1 MTKISIGQS
10 ARQVEAPR
18 LLTGKGRFA
27 DDVNLHRQAY
37 VHFLRSP
44 HAHADISNI
53 DTTAATDMPGVI
65 AILTGE
71 DYFAEGLGLLES
83 VTPGRRR
90 DKSPMYRPPRPA
102 ITRDRVRHVGQ
113 IVAMVVAQTLDQA
126 KDSAERIAV
135 DYAQL
140 PAHIDTRSGNAPET
154 PALWADCP
162 DNESS
167 YSEMG
172 DGLAAARAIASA
184 AHVVRERFVINRL
197 TANPMEPRAVVVDF
211 DAGREKT
218 TIYACNQR
226 PYVWR
231 NLLSTH
237 LFRIPE
243 NQIAIVTGDVGGS
256 FGMKSGLYPE
266 MALSAWASRRLQR
279 PIKWTCERSEAHIA
293 DDQARDMV
301 MDVELALDTDGIF
314 TGIHLSATANTGAF
328 LAMRAYV
335 TPPGVAGSLCGPYAV
350 KALHGQ
356 AVSVFTNT
364 VPVSSYRGPARAPVT
379 YVLERIIDIAARELG
394 IDPAEIRRRNLIA
407 AEAMPYATPLNVIY
421 DCGEFERVLD
431 TCLLRADYTGAP
443 VRKAEAA
450 ARGRRRGIGVCT
462 AVDASA
468 PPSPETAEVRFDPQG
483 TATILV
489 GSTAQGQSHETI
501 YTQLVSNALGLDAN
515 AIRVVEGDTDRL
527 SWGEGTG
534 ASRTAT
540 IGGSAV
546 AKAVEK
552 IILKGKRI
560 AAHLLE
566 TAEADIDFA
575 DGRYGVVGT
584 DRAVEFLDVAK
595 TAFIPSKLPKG
606 IEPGLFETASWA
618 PEVYNFANGCH
629 ICEIEIDPETGQV
642 QIVRYTGV
650 DDVGV
655 ELNPLLVKGQI
666 HGGIAQGAGQAL
678 MEDMIYDPETGQI
691 LTGSFMDYCMPRAAD
706 FCSFDLA
713 SHPVPTATNPL
724 GVKGAGE
731 SGTVGAIAAVMNAIH
746 DALAPLG
753 IRNIAMPATS
763 EKVWRAIQAAR
774 KAA

>member
-53 DTTAATDMPGVI
+53 DTTAATDVPGVI

-126 KDSAERIAV
+126 KDAVERIEV

-140 PAHIDTRSGNAPET
+140 PAHIDTRTGNVPET

-172 DGLAAARAIASA
+172 DGIATARAIASA

-197 TANPMEPRAVVVDF
+197 TANPMEPRAVVADF

-279 PIKWTCERSEAHIA
+279 PVKWTCERSEAHIA

-301 MDVELALDTDGIF
+301 MDIELALDKNGIF

-407 AEAMPYATPLNVIY
+407 AEAMPYATTLNVIY

-431 TCLLRADYTGAP
+431 KCLLRADYSGAP
-443 VRKAEAA
+443 ARKTEAA
-450 ARGRRRGIGVCT
+450 KRGRLRGIGVCT

-483 TATILV
+483 TATVLV

-501 YTQLVSNALGLDAN
+501 YTQLVSHALGLDAN

-527 SWGEGTG
+527 AWGEGTG

-540 IGGSAV
+540 IGGSAL

-552 IILKGKRI
+552 VILKGKRI
-560 AAHLLE
+560 AAHMLE
-566 TAEADIDFA
+566 AAEADIGFA
-575 DGRYGVVGT
+575 DGRYSVVGT
-584 DRAVEFLDVAK
+584 DRSIEFLDVAK

-606 IEPGLFETASWA
+606 MEPGLFETASWA

-629 ICEIEIDPETGQV
+629 ICEVEIDPETGR
-642 QIVRYTGV
+642 IEMVRYTGV

-678 MEDMIYDPETGQI
+678 MEDMIYDPDTGQI

-706 FCSFDLA
+706 FCNFDLA

>member
-1 MTKISIGQS
+1 MKKLRIGES
-10 ARQVEAPR
+10 VRQLEAPR
-18 LLTGKGRFA
+18 MLTGKGRFA
-27 DDVNLHRQAY
+27 DDINLHRQAY
-37 VHFLRSP
+37 AVFVRSP
-44 HAHADISNI
+44 HAHADILRI
-53 DTTAATDMPGVI
+53 DADAARGMPGVA
-65 AILTGE
+65 AILTGD
-71 DYFAEGLGLLES
+71 DYAAEGLGLLES

-90 DKSPMYRPPRPA
+90 DKSPMYRPARPA
-102 ITRDRVRHVGQ
+102 VTRDRVRHVGQ
-113 IVAMVVAQTLDQA
+113 IVAMVVAETLAQA
-126 KDSAERIAV
+126 KDAAEAISV
-135 DYAQL
+135 DYNPL
-140 PAHIDTRSGNAPET
+140 PAHIDTRTGNHPDT
-154 PALWADCP
+154 PALWADCT

-172 DGLAAARAIASA
+172 DAAATAEAIAA
-184 AHVVRERFVINRL
+184 AEHVVREHLVINRL
-197 TANPMEPRAVVVDF
+197 TSNPMEPRAVVVDF
-211 DAGREKT
+211 DPSRNKT

-243 NQIAIVTGDVGGS
+243 NQIAVITGDVGGS

-279 PIKWTCERSEAHIA
+279 PVKWTCERGEAHSA

-301 MDVELALDTDGIF
+301 MDVELALDADGIF
-314 TGIHLSATANTGAF
+314 KGIRLSATANTGAF

-356 AVSVFTNT
+356 AVSVLTNT

-379 YVLERIIDIAARELG
+379 YALERIIDIAARELR
-394 IDPAEIRRRNLIA
+394 IDPAEIRRRNLIP
-407 AEAMPYATPLNVIY
+407 AEAMPYSTPLGVIY

-431 TCLLRADYTGAP
+431 KCLAKADYAN
-443 VRKAEAA
+443 VAARKTEAA
-450 ARGRRRGIGVCT
+450 KRGRLYGVGICT
-462 AVDASA
+462 AVDTSA
-468 PPSPETAEVRFDPQG
+468 PPTPETAEVRFDPQG
-483 TATILV
+483 TATVLV

-501 YTQLVSNALGLDAN
+501 YTQLVSQALGLDAGK
-515 AIRVVEGDTDRL
+515 IRVVEGDTERL
-527 SWGEGTG
+527 AWGEGTG

-552 IILKGKRI
+552 IVLKGKRI
-560 AAHLLE
+560 AAHMLE
-566 TAEADIDFA
+566 AAEGDLHFT
-575 DGRYGVVGT
+575 DGRYTIIGT
-584 DRAVEFLDVAK
+584 DRAVAFADVAK
-595 TAFIPSKLPKG
+595 TAFNPAKLPKD

-618 PEVYNFANGCH
+618 PDVYNFANGCH
-629 ICEIEIDPETGQV
+629 ICEVEIDPETGRSE
-642 QIVRYTGV
+642 IVRYCGI
-650 DDVGV
+650 DDVGT

-678 MEDMIYDPETGQI
+678 MEDMVYDAETGQI
-691 LTGSFMDYCMPRAAD
+691 LSGSFMDYAMPRASD
-706 FCSFDLA
+706 FCSFELG

-731 SGTVGAIAAVMNAIH
+731 SGTVGALACVMNAIH

-753 IRNIAMPATS
+753 IRNIAMPLTA
-763 EKVWRAIQAAR
+763 EKIWRAIQEA
-774 KAA
+774 

>member
-1 MTKISIGQS
+1 MTKLRVGESV
-10 ARQVEAPR
+10 RQLEAPR
-18 LLTGKGRFA
+18 MLTGKGRFA
-27 DDVNLHRQAY
+27 DDINLHRQAY
-37 VHFLRSP
+37 AVFVRSP
-44 HAHADISNI
+44 HAHADILRI
-53 DTTAATDMPGVI
+53 DADAARGMPGVA
-65 AILTGE
+65 AILTGD
-71 DYFAEGLGLLES
+71 DYAAEGLGLLES

-90 DKSPMYRPPRPA
+90 DKSPMFRPPRPA
-102 ITRDRVRHVGQ
+102 ITYDRVRHIGQ
-113 IVAMVVAQTLDQA
+113 IVAMVVAETLAQA
-126 KDSAERIAV
+126 KDAAEAISV
-135 DYAQL
+135 DYNPL
-140 PAHIDTRSGNAPET
+140 PAHIDTRTGNHPDT
-154 PALWADCP
+154 PALWVDCT

-172 DGLAAARAIASA
+172 DAAATAEAIAA
-184 AHVVRERFVINRL
+184 AEHVVREHFVINRL
-197 TANPMEPRAVVVDF
+197 TSNPMEPRAVVVDF
-211 DAGREKT
+211 DSSRNKT

-243 NQIAIVTGDVGGS
+243 NQIAVITGDVGGS

-279 PIKWTCERSEAHIA
+279 PVKWTCERGEAHSA

-301 MDVELALDTDGIF
+301 MDVELALDADGIF
-314 TGIHLSATANTGAF
+314 KGIRLSATANTGAF

-356 AVSVFTNT
+356 AVSVLTNT

-379 YVLERIIDIAARELG
+379 YALERIIDIAARELR
-394 IDPAEIRRRNLIA
+394 IDPAEIRRRNLIP
-407 AEAMPYATPLNVIY
+407 AEAMPYSTPLGVIY

-431 TCLLRADYTGAP
+431 KCLAKADYAN
-443 VRKAEAA
+443 VAARKTEAA
-450 ARGRRRGIGVCT
+450 KRGRLYGVGICT
-462 AVDASA
+462 AVDTSA
-468 PPSPETAEVRFDPQG
+468 PPTPETAEVRFDPQG
-483 TATILV
+483 TATVLV

-501 YTQLVSNALGLDAN
+501 YTQLVSQALGLDAGK
-515 AIRVVEGDTDRL
+515 IRVVEGDTERL
-527 SWGEGTG
+527 AWGEGTG

-552 IILKGKRI
+552 VVLKGKRI
-560 AAHLLE
+560 AAHMLE
-566 TAEADIDFA
+566 AAEGDLHFT
-575 DGRYGVVGT
+575 DGRYTIIGT
-584 DRAVEFLDVAK
+584 DRAVAFADVAK
-595 TAFIPSKLPKG
+595 TAFNPAKLPKD

-618 PEVYNFANGCH
+618 PDVYNFANGCH
-629 ICEIEIDPETGQV
+629 ICEVEIDPETGRSE
-642 QIVRYTGV
+642 IVRYCGI
-650 DDVGV
+650 DDVGT

-678 MEDMIYDPETGQI
+678 MEDMVYDAETGQI
-691 LTGSFMDYCMPRAAD
+691 LSGSFMDYAMPRASD
-706 FCSFDLA
+706 FCSFELG

-731 SGTVGAIAAVMNAIH
+731 SGTVGALACVMNAIH

-753 IRNIAMPATS
+753 IRNIAMPLTA
-763 EKVWRAIQAAR
+763 EKIWRAIQEA
-774 KAA
+774 

>member
-1 MTKISIGQS
+1 M
-10 ARQVEAPR
+10 
-18 LLTGKGRFA
+18 
-27 DDVNLHRQAY
+27 
-37 VHFLRSP
+37 
-44 HAHADISNI
+44 
-53 DTTAATDMPGVI
+53 
-65 AILTGE
+65 
-71 DYFAEGLGLLES
+71 
-83 VTPGRRR
+83 
-90 DKSPMYRPPRPA
+90 
-102 ITRDRVRHVGQ
+102 
-113 IVAMVVAQTLDQA
+113 
-126 KDSAERIAV
+126 
-135 DYAQL
+135 
-140 PAHIDTRSGNAPET
+140 
-154 PALWADCP
+154 
-162 DNESS
+162 
-167 YSEMG
+167 
-172 DGLAAARAIASA
+172 
-184 AHVVRERFVINRL
+184 
-197 TANPMEPRAVVVDF
+197 
-211 DAGREKT
+211 
-218 TIYACNQR
+218 
-226 PYVWR
+226 
-231 NLLSTH
+231 
-237 LFRIPE
+237 
-243 NQIAIVTGDVGGS
+243 
-256 FGMKSGLYPE
+256 
-266 MALSAWASRRLQR
+266 
-279 PIKWTCERSEAHIA
+279 
-293 DDQARDMV
+293 
-301 MDVELALDTDGIF
+301 
-314 TGIHLSATANTGAF
+314 
-328 LAMRAYV
+328 
-335 TPPGVAGSLCGPYAV
+335 
-350 KALHGQ
+350 
-356 AVSVFTNT
+356 
-364 VPVSSYRGPARAPVT
+364 
-379 YVLERIIDIAARELG
+379 
-394 IDPAEIRRRNLIA
+394 
-407 AEAMPYATPLNVIY
+407 
-421 DCGEFERVLD
+421 
-431 TCLLRADYTGAP
+431 
-443 VRKAEAA
+443 
-450 ARGRRRGIGVCT
+450 
-462 AVDASA
+462 
-468 PPSPETAEVRFDPQG
+468 RFDPQG

>member
-10 ARQVEAPR
+10 VRQIEAPR

-27 DDVNLHRQAY
+27 DDVNLHHQAY
-37 VHFLRSP
+37 AFFLRSS
-44 HAHADISNI
+44 HAHADIRGI
-53 DTTAATDMPGVI
+53 DRAAAADMPGVI

-71 DYFAEGLGLLES
+71 DYLAEGLGLLES

-90 DKSPMYRPPRPA
+90 DTSPMFRPPGPA

-126 KDSAERIAV
+126 KDAAERIVV
-135 DYAQL
+135 DYAPL
-140 PAHIDTRSGNAPET
+140 PAHIDTRDGNRPGT

-167 YSEMG
+167 YAEMG
-172 DGLAAARAIASA
+172 DGAATTRAIASA
-184 AHVVRERFVINRL
+184 AHVVRESFVVNRL
-197 TANPMEPRAVVVDF
+197 TANPMEPRAVVADF
-211 DAGREKT
+211 DAGRAKT
-218 TIYACNQR
+218 TIHACNQR

-266 MALSAWASRRLQR
+266 MALSAWASRRLQC
-279 PIKWTCERSEAHIA
+279 PVKWTCERSEGHLA

-301 MDVELALDTDGIF
+301 MDVELALDKDGTF
-314 TGIHLSATANTGAF
+314 TAIRLSATANTGAF
-328 LAMRAYV
+328 LAMRAFV

-379 YVLERIIDIAARELG
+379 YALERIIDIAARELG
-394 IDPAEIRRRNLIA
+394 LDPVEIRRRNLIA
-407 AEAMPYATPLNVIY
+407 ADAMPYATPLNVIY

-431 TCLLRADYTGAP
+431 KCLLRADYAGAP
-443 VRKAEAA
+443 ARKAEAA
-450 ARGRRRGIGVCT
+450 KRGRLRGIGVCT

-483 TATILV
+483 TATVLV

-501 YTQLVSNALGLDAN
+501 YTQLVSQALGLDAN
-515 AIRVVEGDTDRL
+515 RIRVVEGDTDRL
-527 SWGEGTG
+527 AWGEGTG

-540 IGGSAV
+540 IAGSAL

-552 IILKGKRI
+552 IVLKGKRI

-575 DGRYGVVGT
+575 DGCYRVVGT
-584 DRAVEFLDVAK
+584 DRTADFIEVAK
-595 TAFIPSKLPKG
+595 TAFIPARLPNG
-606 IEPGLFETASWA
+606 MEPGLFETASWA

-629 ICEIEIDPETGQV
+629 ICEVEIDPETGIV
-642 QIVRYTGV
+642 EIVRYCGV
-650 DDVGV
+650 DDVGI

-691 LTGSFMDYCMPRAAD
+691 LTGSFMDYCMPRADD
-706 FCSFDLA
+706 FCAFDLA
-713 SHPVPTATNPL
+713 SHPIPTATNPL

-731 SGTVGAIAAVMNAIH
+731 SGTVGALAAVMNAVN

-753 IRNIAMPATS
+753 IRNIAMPATP